1 MASIDKALKNVM
13 LNQQTGTL
21 SQAAPIAS
29 GQLVQNLQSRG
40 ATDPSQLNFM
50 LQDIERQTQLG
61 QEQALGGLSRGVGGI
76 NSGLSHALGAA
87 IGMGGA
93 NRRARTLATEAQMRE
108 QRNRGDIST
117 ALGLIN
123 PGIAF
128 QNNLAQ
134 QELLKQQQSQQTKGA
149 LIGAAGTV
157 AGGAFGGP
165 LGASIGG
172 ALAQKATGT
181 DGGGGGAA
189 GGAQMGDLLSGFF

>member
-1 MASIDKALKNVM
+1 MAISVEDALKNVM
-13 LNQQTGTL
+13 VGQGGTL
-21 SQAAPIAS
+21 SSAAPLAS
-29 GQLVQNLQSRG
+29 SQLTRNLQQGG
-40 ATDPSQLNFM
+40 ATDPAQLNFM
-50 LQDIERQTQLG
+50 LSDIDRQTQLG
-61 QEQALGGLSRGVGGI
+61 QEQVFGGLSRGLGGR
-76 NSGLSHALGAA
+76 NSGLTHALGAA
-87 IGMGGA
+87 VGMGGA

-134 QELLKQQQSQQTKGA
+134 QQLLQQQQSQQTKGA
-149 LIGAAGTV
+149 LIGAAGTI

-172 ALAQKATGT
+172 ALAKKATGT
-181 DGGGGGAA
+181 DTGGSDLFGGTGISF
-189 GGAQMGDLLSGFF
+189 GS